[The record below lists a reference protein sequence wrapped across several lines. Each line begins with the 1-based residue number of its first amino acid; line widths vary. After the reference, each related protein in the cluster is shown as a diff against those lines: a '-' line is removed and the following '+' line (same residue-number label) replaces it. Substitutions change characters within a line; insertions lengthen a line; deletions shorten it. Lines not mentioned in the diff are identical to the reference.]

1 MSMTQIKRKM
11 IPINEI
17 ETSFELGKDGTFRFA
32 DKKTTTIPKF
42 RKYHKRKEVT
52 AIKMAFEK
60 QFEF

>member
-1 MSMTQIKRKM
+1 M

-17 ETSFELGKDGTFRFA
+17 DTSFELAKDGTFRFA
-32 DKKTTTIPKF
+32 DKKTATIPKF

>member
-1 MSMTQIKRKM
+1 M

-17 ETSFELGKDGTFRFA
+17 ETSFELAKDETFRFA

-42 RKYHKRKEVT
+42 RKYRKRKEVN
-52 AIKMAFEK
+52 AMKMAFKK